1 MYYLLWFSFNFQKKN
16 IDFISETTFPKLR
29 VCSHSQHSKW
39 KLAAFYPNITE
50 KTLEKFY
57 GYANTAKERYE
68 WDNIVMKK
76 EVEKF
81 EEDWGNTLG
90 LNISGKGPAN
100 KFLNSW
106 TQKTI
111 H

>member
-1 MYYLLWFSFNFQKKN
+1 
-16 IDFISETTFPKLR
+16 
-29 VCSHSQHSKW
+29 
-39 KLAAFYPNITE
+39 
-50 KTLEKFY
+50 
-57 GYANTAKERYE
+57 
-68 WDNIVMKK
+68 MKK